1 MHCANCGAERSGPY
15 CSRCGQNDRD
25 YQRALPPLLSELLRE
40 AFELDSRL
48 LRTLKLLLL
57 KPGALSLEFSK
68 NRRASYVS
76 PIRLYFF
83 TSILFFFFLSLGAD
97 VGIGDDQDRP
107 QVQLQVD
114 EVRDADP
121 NVLLAV
127 LDEPRARRAE
137 EILGRS
143 DNSIARL
150 LLLQI
155 ASGLQPAEGETLDPV
170 LVYLLGEA
178 VDALYEPTSVI
189 RQFMDNLGVAMLVM
203 LPVYAL
209 LLKLFYPFRKR
220 YYVEN
225 FVFST
230 HLHTFVYIIFM
241 AQMLLPDDSDSGWLN
256 EGAELIDSGLTLWIF
271 AYHYLALSRYFNEG
285 RLLTLFKFGGLL
297 TLYFVLLMPTVFVL
311 LLAITVIQV

>member
-25 YQRALPPLLSELLRE
+25 YQRALPPLVSELLRE

-48 LRTLKLLLL
+48 VRTLKLLLFQ
-57 KPGALSLEFSK
+57 PGALALEFSN

-76 PIRLYFF
+76 PIRLYLF
-83 TSILFFFFLSLGAD
+83 TSILFFFFLSLGAE
-97 VGIGDDQDRP
+97 IGTDDDRDRP
-107 QVQLQVD
+107 QVQVQVED
-114 EVRDADP
+114 VKDADP
-121 NVLLAV
+121 RTLLSL
-127 LDEPRARRAE
+127 LDENRARRAE

-150 LLLQI
+150 VLLQI
-155 ASGLQPAEGETLDPV
+155 AKDLTPEAGEMPDPV
-170 LVYLLGEA
+170 LVFLLGEA
-178 VDALYEPTSVI
+178 VDALYEPGSVL
-189 RQFMDNLGVAMLVM
+189 RQFMDNLGVGMLVM

-230 HLHTFVYIIFM
+230 HLHTFIYIVFM
-241 AQMLLPDDSDSGWLN
+241 AQMLVGRTSGIGWLD
-256 EGAELIDSGLTLWIF
+256 ASLELVGTALTIWIF
-271 AYHYLALSRYFNEG
+271 VYHYLALRRYFHEG
-285 RLLTLFKFGGLL
+285 RVVTLLKFGGLL
-297 TLYFVLLMPTVFVL
+297 TLYFVLLMPTAFLLVL
-311 LLAITVIQV
+311 AVTVIQV